1 MIALAFCLAAALA
14 AAPTPQAEVRNV
26 RISSPKIVLS
36 REKSGSEVQVV
47 GQFKVDMSFAKKMA
61 KKPVMRL
68 TCLCEVNGALIASSI
83 FLDKPETNRG
93 LNRSEILA
101 ALKASGVKE
110 GSKEGES
117 FRADPAKF
125 TPYLGEVAKEAYMS
139 ATYGTPDLGKG
150 FFRLGRSE
158 KMPRMLLYRIEVWQ
172 NGLCVAKYES
182 SRTGLGAYDI
192 PADWHEWKKYP
203 QKFKYMEIR

>member
-14 AAPTPQAEVRNV
+14 TAPQPQAEVWNV
-26 RISSPKIVLS
+26 RISSPKILLS
-36 REKSGSEVQVV
+36 REKSESDVQVV

-68 TCLCEVNGALIASSI
+68 TCLCEVNGTLIASCI
-83 FLDKPETNRG
+83 FLDKPETNKG
-93 LNRSEILA
+93 LSRSEISK

-110 GSKEGES
+110 GTKESES
-117 FRADPAKF
+117 LRADPAKF
-125 TPYLGEVAKEAYMS
+125 TPYLGEVSKDAYMS
-139 ATYGTPDLGKG
+139 ATYGTPELGKG

-158 KMPRMLLYRIEVWQ
+158 KMPRMLLFRIEVWQ
-172 NGLCVAKYES
+172 NGFQVAKYES

-192 PADWHEWKKYP
+192 PPDWYEWKKYQ